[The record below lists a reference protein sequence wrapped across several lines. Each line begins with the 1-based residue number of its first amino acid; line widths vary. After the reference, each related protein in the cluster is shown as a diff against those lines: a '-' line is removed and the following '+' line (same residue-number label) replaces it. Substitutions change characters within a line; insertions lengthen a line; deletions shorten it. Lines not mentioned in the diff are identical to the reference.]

1 MLWDRI
7 ATASDLRHIA
17 ADAVT
22 SPKTATAMCILGS
35 PSRTTI
41 PRERKT
47 TMALADLSSIL
58 KIFGESSTEA
68 GTQEDLYK
76 EVLLMTLARAASSD
90 SNMAPVEIVSIQDIM
105 QRETGEE
112 ITESDIRK
120 ASRPDLYE
128 SANLR
133 KYLRSVEGRLDSSSK
148 TIILQA
154 LAEVIKS
161 DTEIS
166 GLEVDYFN
174 RVAGA
179 LSVTPAELAGLI
191 E

>member
-1 MLWDRI
+1 
-7 ATASDLRHIA
+7 
-17 ADAVT
+17 
-22 SPKTATAMCILGS
+22 
-35 PSRTTI
+35 
-41 PRERKT
+41 
-47 TMALADLSSIL
+47 MALADLSSIL
-58 KIFGESSTEA
+58 KIFGESSSEA

-90 SNMAPVEIVSIQDIM
+90 SNMAPVEIVSIQGIM

-112 ITESDIRK
+112 ITEADIRK

-148 TIILQA
+148 TTILQA

-179 LSVTPAELAGLI
+179 LSATPAELAGLI